1 MGNENMRDRPENG
14 AEDPLAELAR
24 LMAQEDDFAELL
36 RQSPPARTA
45 APPQPPAAPSG
56 RPMSPPPTR
65 PPLTA
70 RRPTDEARP
79 APGSFAALAAEV
91 YGEGVSRGAPPRP
104 GSEYQAPDAHR
115 EPARGERPDPRAPYV
130 PPRPQVTEA
139 GRRMPAPNAAPSA
152 PQRPLPTRPEAPR
165 PEAPRAPSPRPM
177 TAADMA
183 RQEALRQEALRQD
196 AVRQEASRPEASR
209 PDLGR
214 QEAARQEAARQEA
227 ARQEALRREALRQEA
242 VRQDAAR
249 QDAARQDAARQEA
262 ARQQAARQESA
273 RREAAAQAAAAP
285 SAGSGDEAADT
296 RIPAWMTRATAAAR
310 AVDAPA
316 PAAPPAG
323 SAAQGRPASAQH
335 PVDLDEEAYDY
346 GRSAGDYPAE
356 ADAYDDYAPEEQA
369 PKGLDRKR
377 LLMIGGAVVV
387 FIGAAA
393 MGYSLMSGRST
404 STVAGAPPVIRAD
417 QGPNKVVPNQPAA
430 AEQSGDGQKLIY
442 DRVGGAT
449 TGNEQVVSSE
459 EQPVDVSQAAQP
471 QPRVIQ
477 TSPSSAS
484 QPGSGEP
491 KRVRTLTVRADGT
504 VVEVPAPAAPVPP
517 GASAAPAGNPVAL
530 NMGAGG
536 TVPTSPT
543 PLAATPSI
551 VENMPADSAPA
562 PAPAAAPRAATP
574 APAAPPARTAAAPA
588 ASSGAS
594 SVPAGAYVVQ
604 IASVRSEAEAQA
616 TWRSAQT
623 RYADLLRG
631 QPFSTKR
638 ADLGDKG
645 IYYRAQVGNFSSR
658 DGAVSLCEA
667 LRAQGTTCMVT
678 RN

>member
-45 APPQPPAAPSG
+45 APPQPPAVPSG

-104 GSEYQAPDAHR
+104 GSDYQAPDAHR

-139 GRRMPAPNAAPSA
+139 GRRMPAPNAAPSS

-165 PEAPRAPSPRPM
+165 PEAPRAPSARPM

-183 RQEALRQEALRQD
+183 RQEALRQEALRQE
-196 AVRQEASRPEASR
+196 ALRQEAPR

-227 ARQEALRREALRQEA
+227 ARQEAMRREALRQEA
-242 VRQDAAR
+242 VR

-273 RREAAAQAAAAP
+273 RREAAAHAAAAP
-285 SAGSGDEAADT
+285 SAGSGDEAADS

-316 PAAPPAG
+316 APAAPPAG
-323 SAAQGRPASAQH
+323 SAAPGRPASAQQ
-335 PVDLDEEAYDY
+335 PVDLDEDAYDY
-346 GRSAGDYPAE
+346 GRSAGDYPPE

-377 LLMIGGAVVV
+377 LMMIGGAVVV

-393 MGYSLMSGRST
+393 IGYGLMSGRST

-417 QGPNKVVPNQPAA
+417 QGPNKVIPNQPAA
-430 AEQSGDGQKLIY
+430 AEQGADGQKLIY

-551 VENMPADSAPA
+551 VENMPTDAAPA
-562 PAPAAAPRAATP
+562 PAPAAATAAAPRAATP

-588 ASSGAS
+588 ASSSAS

-631 QPFSTKR
+631 QPFSVKR

-667 LRAQGTTCMVT
+667 LRAQGTTCMVA